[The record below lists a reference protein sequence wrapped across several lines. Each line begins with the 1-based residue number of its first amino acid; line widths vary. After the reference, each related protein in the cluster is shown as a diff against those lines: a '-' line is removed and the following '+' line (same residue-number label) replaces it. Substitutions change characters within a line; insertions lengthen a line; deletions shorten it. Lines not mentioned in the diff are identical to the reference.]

1 MAESGTL
8 GPVRSSRKT
17 SAVRAYAPNFFL
29 RYGVLVVWLAIAIV
43 FSVAE
48 PDTFFTFGN
57 LQTIAGSQA
66 VLVFVALALLPTLAA
81 GEFDVSVA
89 SITGIALVLVGDLNV
104 LHHWPIG
111 LAVVVA
117 LAVGVLAGAVNGIFV
132 VLAQVPSIIVTLGMG
147 TLLLGAT
154 LGINTQSTGGISPG
168 LVSATHNAFLG
179 LPLAFYYGL
188 ILTIVL
194 WYIFSLTPL
203 GRYIQFVGGGRNV
216 ARLSGIPVEQIR
228 LGAFVAGGFLSAL
241 GGVILAGWLSAS
253 DPNVAATYLLPAFA
267 AAFLGTSVLQPGR
280 FNSWGTFVAVY
291 FLVTGVVG
299 LELLGLASWI
309 NQVFYGASLII
320 AVAISRLASRSR
332 LSA

>member
-1 MAESGTL
+1 MA
-8 GPVRSSRKT
+8 RSDALRPART
-17 SAVRAYAPNFFL
+17 RRRTGVRALAPNFFL
-29 RYGVLVVWLAIAIV
+29 RYGILVVWLAVAIV
-43 FSVAE
+43 FSIAE
-48 PDTFFTFGN
+48 PHTFFTFGN

-89 SITGIALVLVGDLNV
+89 SITGISLVLVGDLNV

-111 LAVVVA
+111 WAVVLA
-117 LAVGVLAGAVNGIFV
+117 LATGILAGAINGVFV

-154 LGINTQSTGGISPG
+154 LGINTLSTGGISQG
-168 LVSATHNAFLG
+168 LVNATHNSLLG

-188 ILTIVL
+188 VLTVIL
-194 WYIFSLTPL
+194 WYVFSFTPL
-203 GRYIQFVGGGRNV
+203 GRYIYFVGGGRSV
-216 ARLSGIPVEQIR
+216 ARLSGIPVEPIR
-228 LGAFVAGGFLSAL
+228 LGAFIAGGFLSAL

-253 DPNVAATYLLPAFA
+253 DPNVASTYLLPAFA
-267 AAFLGTSVLQPGR
+267 AAFLGSSVLQPGR
-280 FNSWGTFVAVY
+280 FNAWGTFVAVY

-320 AVAISRLASRSR
+320 AVAISRIASRSR
-332 LSA
+332 LQA

>member
-1 MAESGTL
+1 M
-8 GPVRSSRKT
+8 
-17 SAVRAYAPNFFL
+17 RALAPNFFL
-29 RYGVLVVWLAIAIV
+29 RYGILVVWLVIAIV
-43 FSVAE
+43 FSIAE
-48 PDTFFTFGN
+48 PTTFFTFGN

-89 SITGIALVLVGDLNV
+89 SITGVSLVLVGDLNV

-111 LAVVVA
+111 WAIVVA
-117 LAVGVLAGAVNGIFV
+117 LAAGIAAGAVNGIFV

-147 TLLLGAT
+147 TLLLGVT
-154 LGINTQSTGGISPG
+154 LGINTLSTGGISPG
-168 LVSATHNAFLG
+168 LVSATHNSFLG

-188 ILTIVL
+188 ILTVIL
-194 WYIFSLTPL
+194 WYIFSFTPL
-203 GRYIQFVGGGRNV
+203 GRYVHFVGGGRNV
-216 ARLSGIPVEQIR
+216 ARLSGIPVQPIR
-228 LGAFVAGGFLSAL
+228 LGAFIAGGFLSAL

-253 DPNVAATYLLPAFA
+253 DPNVASTYLLPAFA
-267 AAFLGTSVLQPGR
+267 AAFLGSSVFQPGR
-280 FNSWGTFVAVY
+280 FNAWGTFVAVY

-320 AVAISRLASRSR
+320 AVAISRIASRGR